1 MTRTRPIPRDM
12 GTTDAPFAGPVGE
25 SPGGVAAAD
34 RVAAARALLPQ
45 IQGGAEVGALTRAMA
60 EQAREVGD
68 GPGECAALYS
78 AMASAALQA
87 DREGSRWAAARLAE
101 RGSGLGLPSWEASGR
116 QYLARLQLA
125 DGEEDLALTQ
135 LVTSELLLD
144 EAEPDVGLVV
154 ALNGIAVAYSR
165 IGLHED
171 SERNYQRLAEVVYEA
186 GDTWAVHAFVH
197 NRQLNQAA
205 WCVSLAQAGFAD
217 EAQERIAIASRQARG
232 AADMSSSSAYH
243 DFTAMCLFADLM
255 AGEIDLKEARSRRDA
270 VLENALGEPTSYV
283 RFAFAH
289 QLSNVGRWDEAR
301 LEVAAGLAAVNPNE
315 PEPLRSALLWER
327 ARIAVLEYP
336 EHPGVDDVWS
346 FAQTSSEQVWRL
358 RRRRMEAVHGK
369 LRVSRM
375 QREHERIERVSLE
388 DPLTGTANRRRLD
401 RERATLLT
409 APPAGWATVVYLDVD
424 RFKNVNDQHGHEVGD
439 AVLRRLARILGDNV
453 RDGDLVGRYGGD
465 EFVILAPHC
474 SPTDAERMSE
484 RIMGAVRQE
493 PWDEIHPTIIIRV
506 SLGLAVTRSS
516 LSHLFPAADEAL
528 YRAKRG
534 GRDRVEI
541 TVIGSGSDADAAAD
555 ALLADSGVRAPAP
568 ARRGG

>member
-1 MTRTRPIPRDM
+1 MRAPGPIPASM
-12 GTTDAPFAGPVGE
+12 GISDAQIDGHRGE
-25 SPGGVAAAD
+25 RSASAAAVD
-34 RVAAARALLPQ
+34 RVAAARALLPD
-45 IQGGAEVGALTRAMA
+45 IQGGAEVGALTRQMA
-60 EQAREVGD
+60 AEAREFGD

-78 AMASAALQA
+78 TMASAALQG
-87 DREGSRWAAARLAE
+87 DREGSRWAAARLVE
-101 RGSGLGLPSWEASGR
+101 RGSGLGLPSWEATGR

-135 LVTSELLLD
+135 LVTAELLLD
-144 EAEPDVGLVV
+144 RAAADVGLVV

-165 IGLHED
+165 TGLHED
-171 SERNYQRLAEVVYEA
+171 SERSYQRLAEVVYEV

-217 EAQERIAIASRQARG
+217 EAQERIAIASEQARS
-232 AADMSSSSAYH
+232 AADLATSSAYH

-255 AGEIDLKEARSRRDA
+255 AGEIDLREARNRRDA
-270 VLENALGEPTSYV
+270 ILENALSEPTSYV

-289 QLSNVGRWDEAR
+289 QLSNAGRWDEAR
-301 LEVAAGLAAVNPNE
+301 LEVDEGLQAVNPNE

-327 ARIAVLEYP
+327 ARIAVLQYP
-336 EHPGVDDVWS
+336 EHPGVKDVWA

-358 RRRRMEAVHGK
+358 RRRRREAVHGK
-369 LRVSRM
+369 LRVARM

-409 APPAGWATVVYLDVD
+409 APPAGWATVIYLDID
-424 RFKNVNDQHGHEVGD
+424 RFKRVNDKHGHEVGD
-439 AVLRRLARILGDNV
+439 AVLRRLAKLLSANV
-453 RDGDLVGRYGGD
+453 REGDLVGRYGGD

-474 SPTDAERMSE
+474 PPPDAERMSE
-484 RIMGAVRQE
+484 RIMRSVREE
-493 PWDEIHPTIIIRV
+493 PWGEVHPEIVIRV
-506 SLGLAVTRSS
+506 SLGLAVTRSN
-516 LSHLFPAADEAL
+516 LAHLFPAADQAL

-541 TVIGSGSDADAAAD
+541 TVIGSQTDVEDEDEVLESAGI
-555 ALLADSGVRAPAP
+555 PAP
-568 ARRGG
+568 SAARPEG